1 MSGAAFLFS
10 VLRRCP
16 SGECE
21 ADCNCALITVDVD
34 VDELTAVEV
43 AHFTTRG
50 TTAQRAERA
59 ERAAYFAPAV
69 PALVKCSAL
78 PLVKA
83 A

>member
-1 MSGAAFLFS
+1 MNDAAFLFS

-21 ADCNCALITVDVD
+21 RDCNCALVTVDVD

-43 AHFTTRG
+43 AHFTARG
-50 TTAQRAERA
+50 TVAQRAEL
-59 ERAAYFAPAV
+59 AAYFAPVA
-69 PALVKCSAL
+69 PALAKRSVP